1 MWRVVYYLTG
11 GTRTDRIFDSLAQAT
26 DFMVYK
32 ISAWDV
38 HDCYLV
44 RD

>member
-1 MWRVVYYLTG
+1 MWRVQYYLSG
-11 GTRTDRIFDSLAQAT
+11 GTRTDRFFTSLAAAT

-38 HDCYLV
+38 YDCYLV